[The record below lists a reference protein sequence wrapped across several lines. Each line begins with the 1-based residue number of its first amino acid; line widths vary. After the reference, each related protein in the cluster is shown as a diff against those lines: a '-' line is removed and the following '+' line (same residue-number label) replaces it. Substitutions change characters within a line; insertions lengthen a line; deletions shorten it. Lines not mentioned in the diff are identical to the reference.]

1 MNEDVMYMVVDE
13 PNQWVYTIEANLED
27 AVGIARLMNQEENPK
42 YHHYVVIE
50 CSGEYAAEWLEA
62 WKGLMNK

>member
-13 PNQWVYTIEANLED
+13 LANWVYTIEAKLED
-27 AVGIARLMNQEENPK
+27 AIDTARLMNQEENPK

-50 CSGEYAAEWLEA
+50 CSGKYAREWLEA
-62 WKGLMNK
+62 WKKVMSL

>member
-13 PNQWVYTIEANLED
+13 LARWVYTIEERLED

-50 CSGEYAAEWLEA
+50 CSVDYAAEWLDA
-62 WKGLMNK
+62 WKELMNK